1 MSRFQGQHIGYIVG
15 TERDFHTVVYRLPHG
30 ELEKAPRIGDLV
42 RIEDRDTNRQWLAR
56 VEGETHVS
64 IDLRENEIRDA
75 IARGQYLETELD
87 EHEKAMYLGHD
98 FTIRVLGELTKENPP
113 KFRPIV
119 RNLPA
124 RGSRLYHLEPKSLK
138 QLVTLDDK
146 GPVVG
151 YYAIGDEVH
160 DRSPDQLPIQFDVRR
175 FISRKTAIFGV
186 TGFGKSNLMKVIL
199 AYLAVLTSE
208 EPTVGKLVFDLDGE
222 YAFRTEQ
229 GIGLA
234 DIPAIKENLV
244 VFTNSAQAQD
254 KEYSRVYAGPAKL
267 NLQDIHP
274 ARAVS
279 ILFPEWRQK
288 TVYVDLL
295 RSTTMERW
303 QQAIELVA
311 EKGRG
316 TPIEELAG
324 RLGLDAVKDEPS
336 LDAMVRALVPL
347 IRRGHEPA
355 STLMTEVYQA
365 LQLGATVIVDLS
377 QMRLASAF
385 NTTSLIVDD
394 LFERNQEAFVSGAKV
409 PEVVV
414 FIEEAQNLLS
424 KKQISEDTPV
434 VRLAKEGRKYNLGL
448 TYVTQQPGAIAEEIL
463 SQTNNFF
470 VMHLLSKGDIRA
482 LTDVNPHYEGVI
494 KDFIQTESLL
504 GHAYIYSSV
513 PRMPVQSYVFGCKAV
528 EFDKIEKHLE
538 KPKGYRAYYQKR
550 LEYVEVIAEKLG
562 PLVTTPPD
570 ESDEEYDYFKWWKIA
585 KEVGRQLPED
595 WLVFIPSM
603 SDRFL
608 ADTWMKAGL
617 EKLELPFDKRKRYDS
632 TKGKEYWNLA
642 FPKPKKKQVIH
653 GEADVDEDEIP
664 F

>member
-15 TERDFHTVVYRLPHG
+15 TEKDFHTVVYRLPHG
-30 ELEKAPRIGDLV
+30 ELEKAPRIGDLA

-113 KFRPIV
+113 EFRPIV

-138 QLVTLDDK
+138 QLVTLDDE

-160 DRSPDQLPIQFDVRR
+160 DRSPDDLPIRFDVKR

-208 EPTVGKLVFDLDGE
+208 EPTVGKLVFDLEGE
-222 YAFRTEQ
+222 YAFSTEQ

-234 DIPAIKENLV
+234 DIPAVSENLV
-244 VFTNSAQAQD
+244 VFTNSARARD
-254 KEYSRVYAGPAKL
+254 KEYLNVYAGPAKL

-288 TVYVDLL
+288 SVYVDLL

-303 QQAIELVA
+303 QEAIELVA
-311 EKGRG
+311 EKKRA
-316 TPIEELAG
+316 TPIEELAEK
-324 RLGLDAVKDEPS
+324 LGLDAEKDEPS
-336 LDAMVRALVPL
+336 LDAMVRALDPL
-347 IRRGHEPA
+347 IRRVHEPA
-355 STLMTEVYQA
+355 STLMIEVYQA

-385 NTTSLIVDD
+385 NTMSLIVDD
-394 LFERNQEAFVSGAKV
+394 LFEGNQEAFVGGAKV
-409 PEVVV
+409 PEIVV

-424 KKQISEDTPV
+424 QKQVNEDTPI

-470 VMHLLSKGDIRA
+470 VMHLLSKGDIKA
-482 LTDVNPHYEGVI
+482 LTDVNPHYGGVI
-494 KDFIQTESLL
+494 RDFIQTESLL
-504 GHAYIYSSV
+504 GHAYLYSSV
-513 PRMPVQSYVFGCKAV
+513 PNMPIQSYVFGAKAV
-528 EFDKIEKHLE
+528 EFDKIGDHLQ
-538 KPKGYRAYYQKR
+538 KPKGYRAYYQRR
-550 LEYVEVIAEKLG
+550 LEYIEAIAEKLE
-562 PLVTTPPD
+562 PLVTAPPD
-570 ESDEEYDYFKWWKIA
+570 ESDEEYDYFKWWEIA
-585 KEVGRQLPED
+585 KKVGQQLPED
-595 WLVFIPSM
+595 WPVYIPTM
-603 SDRFL
+603 AGFL
-608 ADTWMKAGL
+608 ADSWTKAAL
-617 EKLELPFDKRKRYDS
+617 EKLELPFEKQKRYDN
-632 TKGKEYWNLA
+632 TKGKEYWYLA

-653 GEADVDEDEIP
+653 DEADVDVDEVP